1 MHLPFYLIFLLIPL
15 HGIGGVAHGP
25 VGVENGI
32 HDLESIKTL
41 ALGNKETGTMGEEAG
56 DELKLGPLERTSST
70 RNSIVETNRVDLA
83 NDDVD
88 SEEAEEEA
96 ALLIYCLRE
105 RESMETSL
113 VQSRT
118 MTGRQQKT
126 LVKRGH
132 SHKKCHKYNGIPK
145 RQLWWLAAKSRLRQA
160 KHHTQTH
167 FYRFSIRCRE
177 MIAAL
182 TSKSFWKLWKHKM
195 RWAFFRKYI
204 AVDPPTCAPHDVLWC
219 CPRSTASQSIRSKDG
234 WLRSSILA
242 QQSTEF
248 HNDGTTTFQLFPS
261 TRDPNQMIHFLK
273 PSVAP
278 GELDGLNEL
287 AQAPSK
293 HLCCIISSIRSAK
306 DDTS

>member
-1 MHLPFYLIFLLIPL
+1 MALCGSFHVCANHPWNLCRRRNCIHLVIHHPLRTLKLLTSSEEIMHLPFYLIFILIPL

-167 FYRFSIRCRE
+167 FYRFSIWCRE

-195 RWAFFRKYI
+195 RWAFFRK
-204 AVDPPTCAPHDVLWC
+204 
-219 CPRSTASQSIRSKDG
+219 
-234 WLRSSILA
+234 
-242 QQSTEF
+242 
-248 HNDGTTTFQLFPS
+248 
-261 TRDPNQMIHFLK
+261 
-273 PSVAP
+273 
-278 GELDGLNEL
+278 
-287 AQAPSK
+287 
-293 HLCCIISSIRSAK
+293 
-306 DDTS
+306 

>member
-145 RQLWWLAAKSRLRQA
+145 RQLWW
-160 KHHTQTH
+160 
-167 FYRFSIRCRE
+167 E

-195 RWAFFRKYI
+195 RWAFFRK
-204 AVDPPTCAPHDVLWC
+204 
-219 CPRSTASQSIRSKDG
+219 
-234 WLRSSILA
+234 
-242 QQSTEF
+242 
-248 HNDGTTTFQLFPS
+248 
-261 TRDPNQMIHFLK
+261 
-273 PSVAP
+273 
-278 GELDGLNEL
+278 
-287 AQAPSK
+287 
-293 HLCCIISSIRSAK
+293 
-306 DDTS
+306 